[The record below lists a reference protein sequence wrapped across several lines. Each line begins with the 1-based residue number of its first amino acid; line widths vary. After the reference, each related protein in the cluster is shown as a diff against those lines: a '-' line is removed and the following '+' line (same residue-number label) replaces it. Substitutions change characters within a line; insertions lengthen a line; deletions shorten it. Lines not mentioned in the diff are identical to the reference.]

1 MVNRKIDP
9 ETGIVYNMDISPP
22 SDDAI
27 IARLAAM
34 PDSSE
39 ANVKARVAHWNANVH
54 HIEDAFKDKLF
65 TVQADQPVDQVTEVI
80 TDVILNPIF

>member
-1 MVNRKIDP
+1 LVNRKIDP

-27 IARLAAM
+27 IARLAGM